1 MSELSFADAAIV
13 FLGNFCVVF
22 LLGLQSRNVQAGR
35 YLAAVLVSAGINI
48 SNFIFVKY
56 ASAGALDVLT
66 ISTLGGCSGIACAI
80 WFYQNVIE
88 RKLTMATKKTT
99 KPAGPNP
106 KEVTEKVSKRNG
118 ATDISKKADLR
129 ESGKG
134 PATKKAKKA

>member
-1 MSELSFADAAIV
+1 MFELSFAETAII

-35 YLAAVLVSAGINI
+35 YLAAVLVSAGINV

-56 ASAGALDVLT
+56 AANGALEVLGV
-66 ISTLGGCSGIACAI
+66 STLGGCMGIASAI
-80 WFYQNVIE
+80 WFYQNVME
-88 RKLTMATKKTT
+88 RKYNMATKKTA
-99 KPAGPNP
+99 KPLGPNP

-118 ATDISKKADLR
+118 ATDISKKSDLR

-134 PATKKAKKA
+134 PATKKAKK

>member
-1 MSELSFADAAIV
+1 VFDLSLADAAIV
-13 FLGNFCVVF
+13 FLGNFFVVF

-56 ASAGALDVLT
+56 AAAGAADVLF

-80 WFYQNVIE
+80 WFYQSVIE
-88 RKLTMATKKTT
+88 RKFNMATKKPT

-106 KEVTEKVSKRNG
+106 KEVTEKVSRSNG
-118 ATDISKKADLR
+118 HTDISKKGDLR
-129 ESGKG
+129 ESGTQL
-134 PATKKAKKA
+134 PATKKAKK